1 MDPTSSE
8 TPPTG
13 MRPDHMNILRW
24 VGGILLVG
32 FCAASL
38 MAVLT
43 VTKRIAVELPSP
55 SLKLKQIDGR
65 TAVNR
70 FEVPSPIVRRIA

>member
-1 MDPTSSE
+1 
-8 TPPTG
+8 
-13 MRPDHMNILRW
+13 
-24 VGGILLVG
+24 
-32 FCAASL
+32 

-43 VTKRIAVELPSP
+43 VTKRIAVERPSP

-65 TAVNR
+65 TAVTG